1 MNSYEAVAVAFGIL
15 SVWLLARQ
23 RAWGWP
29 IGLVNVVLFIAV
41 FREARL
47 YAAMGLQVV
56 YVALLLYGWYA
67 WLRGGADHEALAVR
81 RTPGRAVAPMALAGV
96 AGAVTLGA
104 FLYRQTDAS
113 LPFLDATL
121 TSFSLVAQGMQTRK
135 WIENW
140 LVWLVVDVAY
150 VGMYLSKQLFLTAG
164 LYAVFLG
171 LAVMGWIEWRRS
183 LEKGAG
189 QC

>member
-1 MNSYEAVAVAFGIL
+1 MNPYEAAGVAFGIL
-15 SVWLLARQ
+15 SVWLITRQ
-23 RAWGWP
+23 NVWGWP
-29 IGLVNVVLFIAV
+29 IGLGNALLFILV
-41 FREARL
+41 FRDARL

-67 WLRGGADHEALAVR
+67 WLRGGTAHQALAVA
-81 RTPGRAVAPMALAGV
+81 RTPGRFAASLALAGV
-96 AGAVTLGA
+96 AGALALGA

-135 WIENW
+135 WVENW
-140 LVWLVVDVAY
+140 LVWLAVDAAY
-150 VGMYLSKQLFLTAG
+150 VGMYLYKHLFLTAG

-171 LAVMGWIEWRRS
+171 LAVMGWIAWRRS
-183 LEKGAG
+183 LAG
-189 QC
+189 DAAPC